1 MLWMAVSRD
10 KYELPLAVAD
20 SIEELAEVN
29 HKDENRANNQADNLE
44 SCAHSTITVMAISRQ
59 EDLKTEWLN

>member
-20 SIEELAEVN
+20 SIEELAELCGVKVTSIRSYIC
-29 HKDENRANNQADNLE
+29 HAKKYGTRCKYVVVEVEDEWVRNI
-44 SCAHSTITVMAISRQ
+44 ST
-59 EDLKTEWLN
+59 